1 MVTCVQVDKWGD
13 QTAIELIREHIDDG
27 GFYNQDTHAWR
38 YVKNV
43 TYVSTVNART
53 TANVP
58 KLSQRFLRHFA
69 IFAVPFPS

>member
-1 MVTCVQVDKWGD
+1 MDNFGD

-43 TYVSTVNART
+43 TYVSTINPST
-53 TANVP
+53 TASLP

-69 IFAVPFPS
+69 MFAVPFPS